1 MEGDLQLGTFLKTM
15 KSSLLFPSYLSCFF
29 HCMQVKGEDKPLL
42 KIQALSLWTGLIG
55 LLICRWKRFTS
66 LNMVHIISC
75 GLLSGVSATYLSMTP
90 MLMFLNVSTRAPLAS
105 ASVFVGA
112 FVVNL
117 FVGISTGI
125 LTE

>member
-1 MEGDLQLGTFLKTM
+1 
-15 KSSLLFPSYLSCFF
+15 
-29 HCMQVKGEDKPLL
+29 
-42 KIQALSLWTGLIG
+42 
-55 LLICRWKRFTS
+55 
-66 LNMVHIISC
+66 MVHIISC
-75 GLLSGVSATYLSMTP
+75 SLLSGVSATYLSMTP

-125 LTE
+125 LTEIKLPRRSTISFLVIVGVLSRDDKTRTDSYVEAELAIKRRGSQTR